1 MSVDYTTNAMTKLKE
16 SMISTDQKY
25 GGGALNTRRSVDP
38 GSIISF
44 AETNEL
50 GD

>member
-1 MSVDYTTNAMTKLKE
+1 MSVDYTTNAMAKLKE
-16 SMISTDQKY
+16 SMISTDQKC
-25 GGGALNTRRSVDP
+25 GGALNTRRSVDP

-44 AETNEL
+44 AETTEL